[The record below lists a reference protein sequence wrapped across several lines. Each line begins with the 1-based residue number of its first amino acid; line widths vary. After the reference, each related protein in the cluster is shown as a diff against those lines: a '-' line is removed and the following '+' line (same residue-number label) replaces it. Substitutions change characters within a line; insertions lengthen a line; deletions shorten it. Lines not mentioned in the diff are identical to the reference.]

1 MTTTV
6 VSALPSARS
15 ELSDA
20 GLIGAIADRVCEKM
34 LDDYR
39 INRFFN
45 NRPVAE
51 HATALKG
58 YLNVALSSD
67 ADASK
72 LLDAF
77 FVAAFGRGNAKP
89 RWSAG
94 QDFASLPDI
103 VGAKEIRANHLLCPA
118 HWFLMKLHPDDS
130 HYDVAMA
137 HLAAALS
144 ELDVSEAGAYRL
156 IMLAETARDAVL
168 GRNGRDSKVA

>member
-45 NRPVAE
+45 NRPVSE
-51 HATALKG
+51 HATALKA

-72 LLDAF
+72 LLDAYF
-77 FVAAFGRGNAKP
+77 AAAFGRDNAKP
-89 RWSAG
+89 RWPAG
-94 QDFASLPDI
+94 QDFAPLPDI
-103 VGAKEIRANHLLCPA
+103 VGAIRANRLLCPA
-118 HWFLMKLHPDDS
+118 HGFLMKLHPDDS

-137 HLAAALS
+137 HLAAVLT
-144 ELDVSEAGAYRL
+144 ELAVSEAGAYRL
-156 IMLAETARDAVL
+156 IMLAETARGAVL
-168 GRNGRDSKVA
+168 GRNGHDLRVA